1 MTSIKTLSLT
11 LLLALALPLAGAS
24 LAHAQDGAPTPAAQ
38 RAEEADADEIA
49 DSRATGFRAVDGAQV
64 ADVPGGLMLV
74 GAYGAIAIL
83 LLLFLFRQQ
92 SQLGALSARIDA
104 LRSEI
109 DKKRAEHDRP

>member
-1 MTSIKTLSLT
+1 MTSMKTLTICLW
-11 LLLALALPLAGAS
+11 LALSLLGASQASAQADAPSAGA
-24 LAHAQDGAPTPAAQ
+24 QTTEEDD
-38 RAEEADADEIA
+38 AEEIA

-64 ADVPGGLMLV
+64 EDVPGGLMLV

-92 SQLGALSARIDA
+92 SQLGALSARIDS

-109 DKKRAEHDRP
+109 DKKRAEHERT